1 MEKQDLKN
9 LLENIYTALTEEGEW
24 HPPLLAPEENPNW
37 SPFPPPPPWLSPL
50 SPTNPVATPPVAP
63 PTPPKLVYPPLTP
76 LETLRGQVIDDYIQW
91 REFFGRWIQLYN

>member
-9 LLENIYTALTEEGEW
+9 LLENIYHLLAEEGV
-24 HPPLLAPEENPNW
+24 PPMLAREDPYPI
-37 SPFPPPPPWLSPL
+37 PMAPPPPWLSPL
-50 SPTNPVATPPVAP
+50 SPTSPVAP